1 MQLNLDVLVQ
11 SVVSSMVFTAIGLVL
26 FAFAYLVME
35 KLTPFSLKKDLIEDQ
50 NVALGIVIAALIIG
64 IAMIV
69 SAAMHG

>member
-26 FAFAYLVME
+26 FAFAYFVME
-35 KLTPFSLKKDLIEDQ
+35 KLTPFSLKKELIEDQ